1 MKTVYFQSGTNQWK
15 YELEDAEF
23 DNIISNLMEEDELD
37 FEEMLN
43 ESLEIMRDLADVDD
57 DEMDEDDQVDQTISV
72 AFIWHYFNNLPEG
85 EGRIEGDVVLIE
97 TDDQSGVSVAAA
109 SDVIEEE
116 D

>member
-15 YELEDAEF
+15 YELEDEEF
-23 DNIISNLMEEDELD
+23 DNIISNLMQEEID
-37 FEEMLN
+37 FEDMLD

-72 AFIWHYFNNLPEG
+72 AYIWHYFNSLPEG
-85 EGRIEGDVVLIE
+85 EGRIDGDVVLIE
-97 TDDQSGVSVAAA
+97 SDDRSGVSVAAA
-109 SDVIEEE
+109 SDVIDDE